1 LEEGVPAVILL
12 DLMMPEMDGFEFMAE
27 FHQRPDCR
35 QVPVI
40 VITSK
45 DVTEEDRRRLD
56 GQVARILQKSSM
68 STADLV
74 VEIRA
79 LTARGGSA

>member
-1 LEEGVPAVILL
+1 
-12 DLMMPEMDGFEFMAE
+12 MAE
-27 FHQRPDCR
+27 FHKRPDCR

-45 DVTEEDRRRLD
+45 DITEEDRRRLD

-68 STADLV
+68 SIADLV

-79 LTARGGSA
+79 LTVREGSA